1 MKFRTLKGL
10 QDILPPDIAVWQHI
24 ESTAKHIF
32 KNYGY
37 QEIRLPIMESTDV
50 FTRSIGETSDIV
62 EKEMYTF
69 EDKGGRSVTLR
80 PEGTAS
86 FVRAY
91 VQHHIYNNPAPQKFF
106 YTGPMF
112 RYERPQAF
120 RFRQFYQIGVEAM
133 GIDDPKLDAEIISM
147 LSRLLSGIGLEG
159 LDVQI
164 TSIGCKKCRP
174 DYRAALKNFLKEKLD
189 SFCSDCNRRYD
200 LNPLRILDCKVPGCI
215 ESRKGSPP
223 VIDYLCDECDIH
235 FEGLKKNLA
244 ELNVPHTVNPS
255 LVRGLDYYTKTAFE
269 VTSENLGSQSA
280 VAAGGRYDSMVD
292 EFGGPPTPGIGFAMG
307 MERIIPLVKESAD
320 ISEGPE
326 IFLCPLGEEA
336 AEKALLLAEQ
346 LRSEGLWAEMNFDAA
361 SLRSQMRKANKIG
374 AKKVVVIGEDE
385 IKNNK
390 AVIKNMLDR
399 EEVTINLN
407 VSEFIKI
414 IQNNNATPPPLK
426 KGD

>member
-1 MKFRTLKGL
+1 MKYKTLKGL
-10 QDILPPDIAVWQHI
+10 QDILPPDIAIWQLL
-24 ESTAKHIF
+24 ESTARKIF
-32 KNYGY
+32 RNYGY
-37 QEIRLPIMESTDV
+37 QEIRLPIIESTDI
-50 FTRSIGETSDIV
+50 FIRSIGETSDIV

-69 EDKGGRSVTLR
+69 KDKGGRSVTLR

-91 VQHHIYNNPAPQKFF
+91 VQHHLYNNPAPQKFY

-120 RFRQFYQIGVEAM
+120 RYRQFYQIGAEAM
-133 GIDDPKLDAEIISM
+133 GIDDPKLDSEIISM

-159 LDVQI
+159 LNFQV
-164 TSIGCKKCRP
+164 TSIGCKECRP
-174 DYRAALKNFLKEKLD
+174 AYRGALRDFLKDKLD
-189 SFCSDCNRRYD
+189 NFCSDCQRRYD

-235 FEGLKKNLA
+235 FEGLKKNLV
-244 ELNVPHTVNPS
+244 ELKVPHTINPN

-307 MERIIPLVKESAD
+307 MERIIPLIKESIN

-326 IFLCPLGEEA
+326 IFLCPLGEA
-336 AEKALLLAEQ
+336 AADKALLLTEQ
-346 LRSEGLWAEMNFDAA
+346 LRSEGLWAEMNFDGT
-361 SLRSQMRKANKIG
+361 SLRSQMRKANKVG
-374 AKKVVVIGEDE
+374 AKRVVVIGDDE
-385 IKNNK
+385 IANNQ
-390 AVIKNMLDR
+390 AVIKDMQDR
-399 EEVTINLN
+399 ETINISLD
-407 VSEFIKI
+407 VEEFIKVI
-414 IQNNNATPPPLK
+414 RQ
-426 KGD
+426 